1 MSEKILF
8 GALDTFELLLF
19 LSPIKHITSGI
30 IRKNF
35 PQIPPET
42 IRHKLE
48 KLAQQGFIEK
58 KTKKGERAG
67 DDRTEFKL
75 TSTGA
80 NLRIRLLERGIEV
93 LYDVLNQIVKQKTS
107 KEFPMADKE
116 EKIKTFLM
124 EFSKE
129 SKKVVGQQ
137 TLKEQMGLLERLLR
151 KVL

>member
-35 PQIPPET
+35 PSIPSQT

-48 KLAQQGFIEK
+48 KLVRQGFIAK

-80 NLRIRLLERGIEV
+80 NLRSRLLERGIDV

-107 KEFPMADKE
+107 KESFMVDKE
-116 EKIKTFLM
+116 EKIKTFLT

-137 TLKEQMGLLERLLR
+137 TLKDQIDLLERLLR

>member
-35 PQIPPET
+35 KKIAPAT

-48 KLAQQGFIEK
+48 KLVHQGFIEK

-80 NLRIRLLERGIEV
+80 NLRSRLLERGIDV
-93 LYDVLNQIVKQKTS
+93 LYDMLDQIVKQKIS
-107 KEFPMADKE
+107 QGAFMVDKE
-116 EKIKTFLM
+116 EKITIFLN

-137 TLKEQMGLLERLLR
+137 TLKEQQDLLERLLR